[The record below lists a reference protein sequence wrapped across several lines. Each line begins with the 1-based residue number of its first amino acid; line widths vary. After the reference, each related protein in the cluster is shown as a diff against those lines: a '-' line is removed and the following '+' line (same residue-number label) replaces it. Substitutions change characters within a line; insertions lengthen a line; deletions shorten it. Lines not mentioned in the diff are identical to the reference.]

1 MFESILVANRGEIAV
16 RVIRAAREMGI
27 RTIAVFSDADEG
39 ALWTRLAD
47 KSCLL
52 GPASARES
60 YLNIARI
67 LDVAIASRASAI
79 HPGYGLLSESAQFA
93 QAVGDAGLTFIGP
106 SPRTIAL
113 MGDKVAARRA
123 AIACGIPVLPGTDK
137 AISSVEEA
145 YSLADTIG
153 WPLVVKA
160 SFGGGGRGLRVAA
173 DAAGL
178 AAALEEAAREA
189 VVAFGRAD
197 VFLERYLVRPRHVEV
212 QVLGDGQGGVVHL
225 GNRDC
230 SIQRRHQK
238 LIEEAPAP
246 NLPDS
251 LSARMTDAAVTLCRN
266 VGYRSAGT
274 VEFLIDLAH
283 DAFYFLEMNTRLQV
297 EHGVTELVTGIDL
310 VQQQIQIA
318 GGAPLAFTQKDVHV
332 RGHAIQAR
340 IAAED
345 PWESFRP
352 VPGRISRLSLPLG
365 PWLRLDFGVEAGDS
379 VQQYYDS
386 MFGKVQAWGQDRE
399 QARHR
404 LALALDALVVEGV
417 PTTAPYLRGLLEQAP
432 FIAASH
438 DTGSLERDWYP
449 DPAAK
454 PTPSAPVARI
464 HEASTLRSERR
475 VSIPWGGRSV
485 EVAIFGAAAS
495 GSGSTS
501 AASRSDRARRNDTDT
516 AGLSGGPVVI
526 APMDAVVLALAA
538 CVGESV
544 RKGAPLLVLEAMK
557 MEVVISAPHDGSVG
571 TFFVN
576 VGESV
581 KTGAKL
587 AAMAQ
592 GASSA

>member
-27 RTIAVFSDADEG
+27 RTIAIFSDADEG

-47 KSCLL
+47 KSCRL

-67 LDVAIASRASAI
+67 LDVAIESGASAI

-93 QAVGDAGLTFIGP
+93 QSVGDAGFTFIGP

-113 MGDKVAARRA
+113 MGDKVAARSA
-123 AIACGIPVLPGTDK
+123 AVACGIPVLPGTDK
-137 AISSVEEA
+137 AITSAKEA
-145 YSLADTIG
+145 SSLADGIG

-189 VVAFGRAD
+189 VVAFGRPD

-251 LSARMTDAAVTLCRN
+251 LSVRMTEAAITLCRN
-266 VGYRSAGT
+266 VGYQSAGT
-274 VEFLIDLAH
+274 VEFLVDAAH

-318 GGAPLAFTQKDVHV
+318 GGAPLAFTQKDVQI

-379 VQQYYDS
+379 VQQHYDS
-386 MFGKVQAWGQDRE
+386 MFGKIQAWGHDRE
-399 QARHR
+399 QARRR
-404 LALALDALVVEGV
+404 LAHALDALVVEGV
-417 PTTAPYLRGLLEQAP
+417 PTTAPYLRGLLDQAP

-449 DPAAK
+449 DPTAK
-454 PTPSAPVARI
+454 PNPPLPEARV
-464 HEASTLRSERR
+464 HQPSTLMSERR
-475 VSIPWGGRSV
+475 VSIPWGGRLV
-485 EVAIFGAAAS
+485 EVAIFGAPAPA
-495 GSGSTS
+495 GGST
-501 AASRSDRARRNDTDT
+501 AVTSRPERARRDNTDI
-516 AGLSGGPVVI
+516 AGLSGGPLVI

-538 CVGESV
+538 RVGESV
-544 RKGAPLLVLEAMK
+544 SKGAPLLVLEAMK
-557 MEVVISAPHDGSVG
+557 MEVVISAPHDGLVA
-571 TFFVN
+571 TFFVT

-581 KTGAKL
+581 RTGAKL
-587 AAMAQ
+587 AAMARRAS
-592 GASSA
+592 GA

>member
-16 RVIRAAREMGI
+16 RIICAAREMGI
-27 RTIAVFSDADEG
+27 RTIAIFSDADEG

-47 KSCLL
+47 KSCRL

-60 YLNIARI
+60 YLNITRI
-67 LDVAIASRASAI
+67 LDVAIKSGASAI

-93 QAVGDAGLTFIGP
+93 QSVGDAGITFIGP

-113 MGDKVAARRA
+113 MGDKVAARSA

-137 AISSVEEA
+137 AITLAEEA
-145 YSLADTIG
+145 FSLADGIG

-189 VVAFGRAD
+189 AVAFGRAD

-212 QVLGDGQGGVVHL
+212 QVLGDGQGGIVHL

-251 LSARMTDAAVTLCRN
+251 LSVRMTEAAITLCRN
-266 VGYRSAGT
+266 VGYQSAGT
-274 VEFLIDLAH
+274 VEFLVDVAH

-318 GGAPLAFTQKDVHV
+318 SGAPLGFTQKDVQI

-379 VQQYYDS
+379 VQQHYDS
-386 MFGKVQAWGQDRE
+386 MFGKIQAWGHDRE
-399 QARHR
+399 QARRR
-404 LALALDALVVEGV
+404 LALALDALVVDGV
-417 PTTAPYLRGLLEQAP
+417 PTTAPYLRGLLDQAP
-432 FIAASH
+432 FIAATH

-449 DPAAK
+449 DPAVK
-454 PTPSAPVARI
+454 PNPPLPDARV
-464 HEASTLRSERR
+464 HEPSTLMFERR

-485 EVAIFGAAAS
+485 EVAIFGAPAS
-495 GSGSTS
+495 ASDSTV
-501 AASRSDRARRNDTDT
+501 ATSRPDRARRDNADI

-526 APMDAVVLALAA
+526 APMDAVVLVLAA
-538 CVGESV
+538 RVGESV
-544 RKGAPLLVLEAMK
+544 SKGAPLLVLEAMK
-557 MEVVISAPHDGSVG
+557 MEVVISAPHDGIVA

-581 KTGAKL
+581 RTGAKL
-587 AAMAQ
+587 AAMAKA
-592 GASSA
+592 ASSA